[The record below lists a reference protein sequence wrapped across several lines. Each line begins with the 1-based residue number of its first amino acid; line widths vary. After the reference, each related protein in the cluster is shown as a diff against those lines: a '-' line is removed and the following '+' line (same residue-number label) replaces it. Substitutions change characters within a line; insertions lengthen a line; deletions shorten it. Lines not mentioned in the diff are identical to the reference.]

1 MNNLAELLSS
11 PPDEISELNGVEL
24 VRKKVIQ
31 YQHQSS
37 FKYFWSNEYSQVALV
52 AIMGGA
58 YPGGQEFNFDCGE
71 VAIPFHFNQ
80 NSLLLDF
87 TLSQTL

>member
-1 MNNLAELLSS
+1 
-11 PPDEISELNGVEL
+11 
-24 VRKKVIQ
+24 
-31 YQHQSS
+31 
-37 FKYFWSNEYSQVALV
+37 
-52 AIMGGA
+52 MGGA

-87 TLSQTL
+87 TLSQTLKADIVIMLLKNLDLKTRK